1 MTLAIATPNTL
12 EARAHA
18 WASMPDDA
26 LKRDATEAA
35 NTRDPDRLWGLCE
48 AFLATKSAGRTG
60 TSPHTLKA
68 YRRGVLDLVER
79 WQHENLLRPSR
90 NGPDLFVMN
99 LMLADLAPG
108 TIAVK
113 LGACKLLYRA
123 LRWAGATTADPFA
136 DVRPPRDDTP
146 AWEKRKPYSFDEIQQ
161 LRSKA
166 KPTDHAIVLLGAHA
180 GLRVAE
186 MVDLE
191 WRDVDSAAGELIVRH
206 GKGGKRRT
214 VHMSPGLVHALDR
227 LPRRSDRVLGFT
239 STSRARARMR
249 RLAARALVPYRGIHA
264 LRHTCGTRMA
274 RERGLEAAQHH
285 LGHANLAT
293 TQVYAKWSDT
303 QTKDTVGSW
312 E

>member
-1 MTLAIATPNTL
+1 MTLAVAARDSL
-12 EARAHA
+12 EARATA

-26 LKRDATEAA
+26 LKREAMDAA
-35 NTRDPDRLWGLCE
+35 NARDTDRLWGLCE

-60 TSPHTLKA
+60 TSPNTLKA
-68 YRRGVLDLVER
+68 YKRGVLDLLEH
-79 WQHENLLRPSR
+79 WQGENLLRPSR
-90 NGPDLFVMN
+90 NAPDLFVMQ
-99 LMLADLAPG
+99 LMLADRKPG

-113 LGACKLLYRA
+113 LGACKVLYKA
-123 LRWAGATTADPFA
+123 LRWAGATTLDPFA
-136 DVRPPRDDTP
+136 DVKPPKDDTP
-146 AWEKRKPYSFDEIQQ
+146 AWEKRRPYTFDEIQAM
-161 LRSKA
+161 RAKA
-166 KPTDHAIVLLGAHA
+166 KPIDTVIVLLGAHA

-186 MVDLE
+186 MVDLL
-191 WRDVDSAAGELIVRH
+191 WTDVDLDAGELVVRK

-214 VHMSPGLVHALDR
+214 VHLSPGLTSVLSA
-227 LPRRSDRVLGFT
+227 LPRRNARVLGFT

-249 RLAARALVPYRGIHA
+249 RLTFRALIPYRGIHA
-264 LRHTCGTRMA
+264 LRHSCGTRLA

-303 QTKDTVGSW
+303 QTKDAIGGW